1 MWRRTW
7 CDLFNAPTALRFSIV
22 GRASP
27 LTPRTMRYSCNSLF
41 RRQQFQR
48 EQVVMNFP
56 LGSLCMVRRFIL
68 VETNETPNPDCL
80 RFYSMD
86 LSFLKPGL
94 SMDFPNSGHAYKSPL
109 AEMLFGIAGVDALYL
124 ADEYITVRKNPMAD
138 WEELSTL
145 VKECITQFAESK
157 MNILSEEGEE
167 LLTGHNNDT
176 EPEEDDDEV
185 ILAVKEL
192 LATRIRPMLQADGGN
207 VRYIDMDD
215 GTVFVMLEG
224 ACKSCPSSGV
234 TLKNGIERMLMHWI
248 PEVVEV
254 QECTEEMADDIL
266 SEKALRK
273 KMQKEGVEITAK

>member
-1 MWRRTW
+1 MWRPTR
-7 CDLFNAPTALRFSIV
+7 CDLLSARTALRLSIARWV
-22 GRASP
+22 PPSTLRS
-27 LTPRTMRYSCNSLF
+27 MRYSGNTLF
-41 RRQQFQR
+41 RRQQSQQ
-48 EQVVMNFP
+48 EQVVINSTLAP
-56 LGSLCMVRRFIL
+56 LCLARRFIL

-94 SMDFPNSGHAYKSPL
+94 SMDFPNAGHAYKSPL
-109 AEMLFGIAGVDALYL
+109 AEMLFGIPGVDALYL
-124 ADEYITVRKNPMAD
+124 ADEYITVRKDPMVD

-167 LLTGHNNDT
+167 LITGHNNDT

-266 SEKALRK
+266 AEKALRN